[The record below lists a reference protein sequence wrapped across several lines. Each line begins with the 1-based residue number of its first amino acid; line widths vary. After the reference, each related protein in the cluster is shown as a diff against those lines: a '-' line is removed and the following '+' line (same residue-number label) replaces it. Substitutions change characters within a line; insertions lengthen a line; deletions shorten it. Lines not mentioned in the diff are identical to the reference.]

1 MGQSF
6 YHNGVIMSND
16 FANNERKKNK
26 ENHKSKPK
34 KYADE
39 KFKHKEVINFKKHKM
54 EEDEDDWDYWKEYY
68 K

>member
-6 YHNGVIMSND
+6 YQNGVIMSNN
-16 FANNERKKNK
+16 FANNDRKKSK
-26 ENHKSKPK
+26 ENHKNKTK

-39 KFKHKEVINFKKHKM
+39 KFKHKEVVKFKKDKM
-54 EEDEDDWDYWKEYY
+54 EKDENDWDYWKEYY